1 MSSWLSLC
9 LGLLLWAPSLA
20 LAQLTATLEIPGDGD
35 TLSGIG
41 VISGWKCEATA
52 ITVVIDDG
60 APIPMLHGS
69 ERGDTSGVCGDTPNG
84 FVAIFNWA
92 LLEEGEHDAVA
103 YDNGEVFA
111 RSTFEVA
118 TTGVEF
124 LADVDVRV
132 RATDFPSPG
141 ETTWFQWNEGTQHLE
156 INRTVLL
163 EDVCGLIPDR
173 QAPTSSIEAPLL
185 QPPPCRVQETGGE
198 ISTARATTCN
208 SIMTRLST
216 IEPVM
221 QREGRC
227 RWGSRKE
234 EFPGV
239 SAPRPTDGSGFLA
252 RSARRT
258 GSTWA
263 PGHRT
268 ATLQE
273 SSSGASTPIKIVR
286 GSGKTPPAVGEPSR
300 SLRFHGNIRV
310 WTHKYVTTGAR

>member
-1 MSSWLSLC
+1 MFSWLSLC
-9 LGLLLWAPSLA
+9 LGLLIWAPSLA

-60 APIPMLHGS
+60 NPIPMLHGS
-69 ERGDTSGVCGDTPNG
+69 ERGDTSGACGDTPNG

-173 QAPTSSIEAPLL
+173 EAPPSSIEAPLL
-185 QPPPCRVQETGGE
+185 QPPPLPCPRDRLGDFNGTGYYMQFHHDQAFE
-198 ISTARATTCN
+198 DRTCN
-208 SIMTRLST
+208 AARGT
-216 IEPVM
+216 M
-221 QREGRC
+221 QV
-227 RWGSRKE
+227 
-234 EFPGV
+234 GV
-239 SAPRPTDGSGFLA
+239 QKGIISG
-252 RSARRT
+252 
-258 GSTWA
+258 
-263 PGHRT
+263 
-268 ATLQE
+268 
-273 SSSGASTPIKIVR
+273 
-286 GSGKTPPAVGEPSR
+286 
-300 SLRFHGNIRV
+300 SLRVPPHGRLKVSGEVCEDNGFYLGS
-310 WTHKYVTTGAR
+310 WTQDGNFAGVFFGGLGPDQSCPGLWQDTSGCWGAVEIFELPRKY